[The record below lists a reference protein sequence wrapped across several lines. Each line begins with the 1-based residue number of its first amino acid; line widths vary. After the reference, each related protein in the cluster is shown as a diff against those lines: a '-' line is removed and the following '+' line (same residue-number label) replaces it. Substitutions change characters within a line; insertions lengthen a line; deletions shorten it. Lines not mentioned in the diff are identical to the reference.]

1 MSEPTRTA
9 LNGTTPDDLE
19 RSIVQQ
25 REELAKTIDALQ
37 AKLDVR
43 SRVLQKTED
52 LRQHPAWLGAGAATL
67 VATVVAA
74 VVLVVWRRR
83 R

>member
-1 MSEPTRTA
+1 MSDNTRTS
-9 LNGTTPDDLE
+9 LNGTTPDELE

-25 REELAKTIDALQ
+25 REELAKSIDALQ

-43 SRVLQKTED
+43 SRALHKVEE
-52 LRQHPAWLGAGAATL
+52 LRQHPVWLGAGAGA
-67 VATVVAA
+67 VVAALATA

>member
-1 MSEPTRTA
+1 MSAHTRTS
-9 LNGTTPDDLE
+9 LDGTTPDDLE
-19 RSIVQQ
+19 RSIAQQ

-37 AKLDVR
+37 AKFDVR
-43 SRVLQKTED
+43 SRALQKAED
-52 LRQHPAWLGAGAATL
+52 LRQHPVWIGAAA
-67 VATVVAA
+67 ATVVAV